1 MTYRQLIENP
11 SDGLYKSAKGWL
23 LIDKA
28 RIVHSPLGATFRD
41 NEEFER
47 VENKE
52 E

>member
-11 SDGLYKSAKGWL
+11 SDGLYKASSGWVL
-23 LIDKA
+23 VDKA

-41 NEEFER
+41 DEEFER
-47 VENKE
+47 VEKE